1 MVNSKNC
8 KEVGI
13 AKSNWGWPKCILFHD
28 QMHLVI
34 QVCDVRSDAASFSH
48 PDRRLVE
55 ETHAHVVVGLF
66 LGLLLLFFLGGR
78 GAATSA
84 AGGGSSCDGTTA
96 TGRHRGE
103 LLGTLL
109 EQLLEVL
116 ALEGIDNS
124 LEAGVVG
131 LNADRGKDGLDVLGR
146 GVLVAAEGCEQVCC
160 HVTHFL
166 SPEDTKRVF
175 AAEL

>member
-1 MVNSKNC
+1 MGSHSLSNYR
-8 KEVGI
+8 
-13 AKSNWGWPKCILFHD
+13 AKADISTH
-28 QMHLVI
+28 
-34 QVCDVRSDAASFSH
+34 
-48 PDRRLVE
+48 LVE

-103 LLGTLL
+103 LLGALL

-116 ALEGIDNS
+116 KML
-124 LEAGVVG
+124 
-131 LNADRGKDGLDVLGR
+131 GKHMR
-146 GVLVAAEGCEQVCC
+146 
-160 HVTHFL
+160 
-166 SPEDTKRVF
+166 
-175 AAEL
+175 

>member
-13 AKSNWGWPKCILFHD
+13 AKSNWDWPKCILFHD

-34 QVCDVRSDAASFSH
+34 QVCDVRSDAAYFSH

-55 ETHAHVVVGLF
+55 ETHAHVVVGL
-66 LGLLLLFFLGGR
+66 LLLLFLGGR
-78 GAATSA
+78 GAAPSA

-103 LLGTLL
+103 LLGALL
-109 EQLLEVL
+109 EQLFEVL
-116 ALEGIDNS
+116 ALE
-124 LEAGVVG
+124 
-131 LNADRGKDGLDVLGR
+131 
-146 GVLVAAEGCEQVCC
+146 
-160 HVTHFL
+160 
-166 SPEDTKRVF
+166 
-175 AAEL
+175 

>member
-66 LGLLLLFFLGGR
+66 LGLLFLFFLGGR
-78 GAATSA
+78 GAATTA
-84 AGGGSSCDGTTA
+84 AGGRSSCDGTTA

-103 LLGTLL
+103 LLGALL

-116 ALEGIDNS
+116 ALERVDNS

-131 LNADRGKDGLDVLGR
+131 LNSDGGEDGLDVAGR
-146 GVLVAAEGCEQVCC
+146 GAVVAAEGREEVSR
-160 HVTHFL
+160 HVTHVL
-166 SPEDTKRVF
+166 SLEDTKRVI
-175 AAEL
+175 AAG

>member
-66 LGLLLLFFLGGR
+66 LGHLLLFFLGGAAPPPPPPAA
-78 GAATSA
+78 GAAATAPPPPAGIEASFLAPSSSSSSRFLPLRESTTVLRLASSA
-84 AGGGSSCDGTTA
+84 STPTEE
-96 TGRHRGE
+96 RM
-103 LLGTLL
+103 
-109 EQLLEVL
+109 
-116 ALEGIDNS
+116 ALMS
-124 LEAGVVG
+124 L
-131 LNADRGKDGLDVLGR
+131 
-146 GVLVAAEGCEQVCC
+146 AEG
-160 HVTHFL
+160 L
-166 SPEDTKRVF
+166 SLPPR
-175 AAEL
+175 AARR